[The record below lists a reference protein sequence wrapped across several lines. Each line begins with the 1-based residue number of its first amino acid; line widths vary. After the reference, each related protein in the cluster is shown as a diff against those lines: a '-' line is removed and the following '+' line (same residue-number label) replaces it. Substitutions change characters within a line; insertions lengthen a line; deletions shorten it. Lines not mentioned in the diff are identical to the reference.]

1 MITLKESLL
10 FSELLTILY
19 YDLNVKNVTHKTF
32 TFHTSDVFSLLEN
45 RKKKVYGVCEKY
57 SW

>member
-10 FSELLTILY
+10 FSEPLTILY
-19 YDLNVKNVTHKTF
+19 YDLSVKNVTHKTF

-57 SW
+57 S